1 MQRLDVDVIA
11 LQEVRLASNP
21 TQRRRLG
28 VAVPVLEAAAAG
40 LEPGELGGLIG
51 WRCLCCCS
59 VSPLGTRSVSGPLC
73 ELTRRVGE
81 QVKLTYASEEDKY
94 TRQQTG
100 QYYQVRAS
108 LEIRLSR
115 SGESAGTARTPCVTL
130 CALCT
135 HTHTHTHIM
144 AEAGVASSVV
154 GHFCG

>member
-1 MQRLDVDVIA
+1 M
-11 LQEVRLASNP
+11 
-21 TQRRRLG
+21 
-28 VAVPVLEAAAAG
+28 
-40 LEPGELGGLIG
+40 G

-59 VSPLGTRSVSGPLC
+59 VSSVEPAASLVLDLC

-94 TRQQTG
+94 TPSKLDK
-100 QYYQVRAS
+100 YYQVRAS

-135 HTHTHTHIM
+135 HTHTHTRIM

-154 GHFCG
+154 GQFCG